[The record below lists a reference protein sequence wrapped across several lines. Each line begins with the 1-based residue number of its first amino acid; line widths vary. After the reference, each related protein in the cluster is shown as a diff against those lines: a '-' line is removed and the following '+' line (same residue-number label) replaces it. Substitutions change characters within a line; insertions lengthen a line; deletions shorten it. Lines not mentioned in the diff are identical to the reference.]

1 MNSAKEMLIA
11 VQDKICDI
19 APPLV
24 DLYACALTLEM
35 EDNVEAAK
43 DSGSVH
49 AFYCIFLLLSRFVL
63 PKEIFL
69 PYTGRFYL
77 DHSHHPFAQAH
88 YRSMQRFYIDQA
100 LRVDFDLATKC
111 ILSSEAKA
119 DLEWWVANLSLR
131 MGKRFFPKLTDL
143 DIFSAAL
150 LTG

>member
-1 MNSAKEMLIA
+1 MLIA

-19 APPLV
+19 APPFV

-77 DHSHHPFAQAH
+77 AHSHHPFAQAN
-88 YRSMQRFYIDQA
+88 YRSMQRLGRDGLQYTDVID
-100 LRVDFDLATKC
+100 T
-111 ILSSEAKA
+111 
-119 DLEWWVANLSLR
+119 ANRSTL
-131 MGKRFFPKLTDL
+131 DA
-143 DIFSAAL
+143 DIFPDIWWSNPDRKINGNIL
-150 LTG
+150 EECSCKTH

>member
-1 MNSAKEMLIA
+1 MSLAQQAHTQRLDEGIA
-11 VQDKICDI
+11 VQHKVSDI

-77 DHSHHPFAQAH
+77 AHSHHPFAQAH

-111 ILSSEAKA
+111 ILSSEATA
-119 DLEWWVANLSLR
+119 DLVGRKFVVAN
-131 MGKRFFPKLTDL
+131 GKAV
-143 DIFSAAL
+143 FS
-150 LTG
+150 